1 MAGMRILI
9 APDSFKGTFTA
20 AEVADL
26 IAAGV
31 GGAGRQS
38 VRLPLADGGE
48 GSVDAFAAALSGKA
62 RIVSV
67 KGTDSFG
74 CVRNGMKI
82 CVFGDTAVIEISQSA
97 GLQANRLDIMNA
109 TTYGVGALV
118 RAALDEGCRSLIFC
132 LGGSGTND
140 MGAGAACAMGVK
152 FYDRNGCEFIPK
164 SGNLSGW
171 KNPAGSRIKRQ
182 LGIAGGLV

>member
-1 MAGMRILI
+1 MII
-9 APDSFKGTFTA
+9 QQHFVSAPLGRTRKQVSRYENTDSTRFFQRNDDLFRGLPHGQGRDKGSSS
-20 AEVADL
+20 L
-26 IAAGV
+26 W
-31 GGAGRQS
+31 
-38 VRLPLADGGE
+38 
-48 GSVDAFAAALSGKA
+48 
-62 RIVSV
+62 IVSV

-118 RAALDEGCRSLIFC
+118 RAALDEGCRRLIFC

-152 FYDRNGCEFIPK
+152 FYDRNG
-164 SGNLSGW
+164 
-171 KNPAGSRIKRQ
+171 
-182 LGIAGGLV
+182 